1 MATSS
6 RSPETA
12 ASAARCATFDTL
24 DVSWLWMFVAAAM
37 TSFGPIIQP
46 TRQPVMA

>member
-6 RSPETA
+6 SPPETA

-24 DVSWLWMFVAAAM
+24 EVSWLWMLVAAAM
-37 TSFGPIIQP
+37 ASFGPISQP